1 MLAGSNKMRGTSAI
15 YRKSLEI
22 FIISKRISYYITD
35 ELAVLREDGQE
46 DPAIYFGGDIVQ
58 QSENLGPEILKAEN
72 EPFTENKYKHAASVN
87 RLIERLQLNCER
99 LEHLGN
105 NGRDFLPLLRMEINK
120 FRKLQRIWML
130 TF

>member
-1 MLAGSNKMRGTSAI
+1 MLSGSNNRRGTSAI
-15 YRKSLEI
+15 YRKALEI
-22 FIISKRISYYITD
+22 FIISKRISYYMTD

-72 EPFTENKYKHAASVN
+72 ETFAENKYKHAASVN
-87 RLIERLQLNCER
+87 RLIERLQRNCER
-99 LEHLGN
+99 LEHVSS
-105 NGRDFLPLLRMEINK
+105 NGRDFLPLLRIEINK
-120 FRKLQRIWML
+120 FRKLQRSWML